1 MRSQDAH
8 EAQQIS
14 DGEIDGEEL
23 APEDLAESGQ
33 VDEDWLW
40 AMRQQ
45 EMEWT
50 GENVDCPGL
59 GQV

>member
-1 MRSQDAH
+1 MRLSKSLMERLMVKSLPQK
-8 EAQQIS
+8 IW
-14 DGEIDGEEL
+14 L
-23 APEDLAESGQ
+23 Q

-40 AMRQQ
+40 AMQQQ